1 MTKQSA
7 ASPGEA
13 SSDSARNLHEFDEK
27 HLAPFMESMQLHKD
41 RMLNASFARKCLAV
55 ALVSVFFNL
64 AQFPVNAWLVWQVAH
79 PPVKYFAT
87 LNGSVL
93 AQYPTSEPAYSDDD
107 VIAFGDKVVRSA
119 FQLDFKN
126 FRTQISD
133 QQQKFS
139 EGGFAS
145 YYSALTNSN
154 LFAKVKTDKLL
165 MSANITRKGMIY
177 RRGREGSDG
186 PYIWE
191 VQYPVT
197 LSLDGQTRSLPPQN
211 FIFTIRIQR
220 TDVRLKSEGIEVAS
234 VVTRDAS

>member
-1 MTKQSA
+1 MTKPSA
-7 ASPGEA
+7 TSPGEA
-13 SSDSARNLHEFDEK
+13 SSAKAEMNPAHERM
-27 HLAPFMESMQLHKD
+27 APFMEALQLHKD
-41 RMLNASFARKCLAV
+41 RMLNAAFARKCLAV
-55 ALVSVFFNL
+55 ALVSVSFNL
-64 AQFPVNAWLVWQVAH
+64 VQFPVNAWLAWQVAH

-93 AQYPTSEPAYSDDD
+93 AQYPTSEPAYRDDD

-139 EGGFAS
+139 EDGFRS
-145 YYSALTNSN
+145 YYNALTNSN
-154 LFAKVKTDKLL
+154 LFSRVKTDKLL
-165 MSANITRKGMIY
+165 MSANVTRKGMIY
-177 RRGREGSDG
+177 RRGREGQDG

-220 TDVRLKSEGIEVAS
+220 TDVRLKPEGIEVAS
-234 VVTRDAS
+234 VVTRDAR

>member
-1 MTKQSA
+1 MKKQNAVSA
-7 ASPGEA
+7 VEP
-13 SSDSARNLHEFDEK
+13 SSATVRDIHEFDDK
-27 HLAPFMESMQLHKD
+27 HLIPFMEAMQLHKD

-55 ALVSVFFNL
+55 ALVSVSFNL
-64 AQFPVNAWLVWQVAH
+64 VQFPVNAWLVWQVAH

-119 FQLDFKN
+119 FQIDFKN

-139 EGGFAS
+139 EDGFRS

-177 RRGREGSDG
+177 RRGQESQGG

-220 TDVRLKSEGIEVAS
+220 TDVRLKPEGIEVAS
-234 VVTRDAS
+234 VVTRDAR

>member
-1 MTKQSA
+1 MTKPSA
-7 ASPGEA
+7 TSPGEA
-13 SSDSARNLHEFDEK
+13 SSAKAEMNPAHERM
-27 HLAPFMESMQLHKD
+27 APFMEALQLHKD
-41 RMLNASFARKCLAV
+41 RMLNAAFARKCLAV
-55 ALVSVFFNL
+55 ALVSVSFNL
-64 AQFPVNAWLVWQVAH
+64 VQFPVNTWLAWQVAH

-93 AQYPTSEPAYSDDD
+93 AQYPTSEPAYRDDD
-107 VIAFGDKVVRSA
+107 VIAFGDKVIRSA

-139 EGGFAS
+139 EDGFRS

-154 LFAKVKTDKLL
+154 LFSRVKTDKLL
-165 MSANITRKGMIY
+165 MSANVTCKGMIY
-177 RRGREGSDG
+177 RRGREGQDG

-197 LSLDGQTRSLPPQN
+197 LSLDGQTRSLSPQN

-220 TDVRLKSEGIEVAS
+220 TDVRLKPEGIEVAS
-234 VVTRDAS
+234 VVTRDAR

>member
-1 MTKQSA
+1 
-7 ASPGEA
+7 
-13 SSDSARNLHEFDEK
+13 
-27 HLAPFMESMQLHKD
+27 MQLHKD

>member
-1 MTKQSA
+1 
-7 ASPGEA
+7 
-13 SSDSARNLHEFDEK
+13 
-27 HLAPFMESMQLHKD
+27 MESMQLHKD

>member
-1 MTKQSA
+1 VTKQSP

-13 SSDSARNLHEFDEK
+13 SSDTAKKVQEFDEK
-27 HLAPFMESMQLHKD
+27 HLAPFMEAMQLQKD

-55 ALVSVFFNL
+55 ALVSVSFNL
-64 AQFPVNAWLVWQVAH
+64 LQFPVNAWLAWQVTH

-139 EGGFAS
+139 EDGFRS

-165 MSANITRKGMIY
+165 MSANVTRKGMIY

-220 TDVRLKSEGIEVAS
+220 TDVRLKPEGIEVAS
-234 VVTRDAS
+234 VVTRDAR

>member
-1 MTKQSA
+1 MSKQNA
-7 ASPGEA
+7 ASAEE
-13 SSDSARNLHEFDEK
+13 SSPDTDRKIHEFDEK
-27 HLAPFMESMQLHKD
+27 HLVPFMEAMQLHKD
-41 RMLNASFARKCLAV
+41 RMLNATFARKCLAV
-55 ALVSVFFNL
+55 ALVSVSFNL
-64 AQFPVNAWLVWQVAH
+64 VQFPVNAWLVWQVAH

-93 AQYPTSEPAYSDDD
+93 AQHPTSEPAYTDDD

-139 EGGFAS
+139 EDGFRS

-154 LFAKVKTDKLL
+154 LFSKVKTDKLL
-165 MSANITRKGMIY
+165 MSANVTRKGMIY
-177 RRGREGSDG
+177 RRGRESQNG

-197 LSLDGQTRSLPPQN
+197 LSLDGQTRSLKPQN
-211 FIFTIRIQR
+211 FIFTLRIQR
-220 TDVRLKSEGIEVAS
+220 TDVRLKPEGIEVAS
-234 VVTRDAS
+234 VVTRDAR

>member
-7 ASPGEA
+7 ASPEEA
-13 SSDSARNLHEFDEK
+13 PSAEAELNPEHV
-27 HLAPFMESMQLHKD
+27 PFMEAMQLQKD

-55 ALVSVFFNL
+55 ALVSVSFNL
-64 AQFPVNAWLVWQVAH
+64 VQFPVNAWLSWQVAH

-139 EGGFAS
+139 EDGFRS

-165 MSANITRKGMIY
+165 MSANVTRKGMIY

-220 TDVRLKSEGIEVAS
+220 TDVRLKPEGIEVAS
-234 VVTRDAS
+234 VVTRDAR

>member
-1 MTKQSA
+1 VKKQHT

-13 SSDSARNLHEFDEK
+13 SSAAAEARAESERML
-27 HLAPFMESMQLHKD
+27 PFMEAMQLHKD
-41 RMLNASFARKCLAV
+41 KMLNASFARKCLAV
-55 ALVSVFFNL
+55 ALVSVSFNL
-64 AQFPVNAWLVWQVAH
+64 VQFPVNAWLAWQVAH

-93 AQYPTSEPAYSDDD
+93 AVYPTSEPVYRDDD
-107 VIAFGDKVVRSA
+107 IIDFGDKMIRAA
-119 FQLDFKN
+119 FQIDFKN
-126 FRTQISD
+126 YRTQISD

-139 EGGFAS
+139 EDGFRS
-145 YYSALTNSN
+145 YYAALTNSN
-154 LFAKVKTDKLL
+154 LFSRVKTDKLL
-165 MSANITRKGMIY
+165 MSANVTRKGMIY
-177 RRGREGSDG
+177 RRGREGQGG

-220 TDVRLKSEGIEVAS
+220 TDVRLKPEGIEVAS
-234 VVTRDAS
+234 VVTRDDR

>member
-1 MTKQSA
+1 MTKPSA
-7 ASPGEA
+7 TSPGEA
-13 SSDSARNLHEFDEK
+13 SSAKAEMNPAHERM
-27 HLAPFMESMQLHKD
+27 APFMEALQLHKD
-41 RMLNASFARKCLAV
+41 RMLNAAFARKCLAV
-55 ALVSVFFNL
+55 ALVSVSFNL
-64 AQFPVNAWLVWQVAH
+64 VQFPVNTWLAWQVAH

-93 AQYPTSEPAYSDDD
+93 AQYPTSEPAYRDDD

-139 EGGFAS
+139 EDGFRS

-154 LFAKVKTDKLL
+154 LFSRVKTDKLL
-165 MSANITRKGMIY
+165 MSANVTRKGMIY
-177 RRGREGSDG
+177 RRGREGQDG

-197 LSLDGQTRSLPPQN
+197 LSLDGQTRSLSPQN

-220 TDVRLKSEGIEVAS
+220 TDVRLKPEGIEVAS
-234 VVTRDAS
+234 VVTRDAR

>member
-7 ASPGEA
+7 ASPEEA
-13 SSDSARNLHEFDEK
+13 SSAKAEVNPEHERM
-27 HLAPFMESMQLHKD
+27 APFMEALQLHKD

-55 ALVSVFFNL
+55 AMVSVSFNL
-64 AQFPVNAWLVWQVAH
+64 AQFPVNVWLAWQVAH
-79 PPVKYFAT
+79 PPVRYFAT
-87 LNGSVL
+87 FNGNVL

-139 EGGFAS
+139 EDGFRS

-154 LFAKVKTDKLL
+154 LFSKVKSDKLL
-165 MSANITRKGMIY
+165 MSANVTRKGMIY
-177 RRGREGSDG
+177 RRGREGQGG

-197 LSLDGQTRSLPPQN
+197 LSLDGQTRSLPPQD

-220 TDVRLKSEGIEVAS
+220 TDVRLKPEGIEVAS
-234 VVTRDAS
+234 VVTRDAR